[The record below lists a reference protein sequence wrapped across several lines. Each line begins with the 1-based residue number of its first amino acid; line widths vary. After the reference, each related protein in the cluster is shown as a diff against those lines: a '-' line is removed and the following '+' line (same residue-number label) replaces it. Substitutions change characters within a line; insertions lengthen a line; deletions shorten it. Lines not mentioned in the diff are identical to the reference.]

1 MQCLQFI
8 YCYNPLTSI
17 AKYRAG
23 IVQHNAK
30 HEPKIQQKKL
40 RSIDKAIRNESIG
53 HSWSGS

>member
-23 IVQHNAK
+23 KVQHKTKN
-30 HEPKIQQKKL
+30 EPEIQQKKL
-40 RSIDKAIRNESIG
+40 RSIDKAIRIESMELF
-53 HSWSGS
+53 WVDT

>member
-23 IVQHNAK
+23 KVQHNAK
-30 HEPKIQQKKL
+30 HEPKTQQRTL
-40 RSIDKAIRNESIG
+40 RSMDKAIRIESIG
-53 HSWSGS
+53 IFWPGA